1 MFVETARGYAN
12 LAHVVRMVVV
22 EDGMMLTGITGAAL
36 GVADVTEALAAARA
50 AGFLAN
56 RTQTEFFNPAHI
68 AYTARGP
75 SNRMSPRIVT
85 HSVQRHRGGH
95 RAADRPARLGSADGD
110 SRCGVARSQ
119 PAPKPARPS
128 AAQEDKT
135 NDHLRQ

>member
-56 RTQTEFFNPAHI
+56 RTQTEFFNPADI

-85 HSVQRHRGGH
+85 DLYSATGAVIGQLTDPPDWDRLTEIPD
-95 RAADRPARLGSADGD
+95 AA
-110 SRCGVARSQ
+110 
-119 PAPKPARPS
+119 
-128 AAQEDKT
+128 
-135 NDHLRQ
+135 